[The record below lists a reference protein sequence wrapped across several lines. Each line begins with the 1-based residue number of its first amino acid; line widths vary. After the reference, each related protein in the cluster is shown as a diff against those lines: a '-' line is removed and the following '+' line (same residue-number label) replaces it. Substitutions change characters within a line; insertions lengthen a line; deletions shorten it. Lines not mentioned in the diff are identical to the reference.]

1 MAEEIMEE
9 DQMPDFVIVTGMS
22 GAGRTEAMHVF
33 EDLGYYCVDNLPS
46 SLLADLV
53 RVNESTEHEGGR
65 RRLAVVCDSR
75 NGDFFGDLEAELSS
89 MQEAGVSYK
98 TLFLDAADDKL
109 IARYKSSRRRHP
121 LCTDGTTIWQG
132 IQRER
137 LMLMGLRDRAD
148 YVIDTTDML
157 PQKLRS
163 TIRGLFAT
171 AASARARGHRVLLR
185 LQARRP
191 LRCGSR
197 HGRALPAEPLL
208 RSGTAAADGW
218 TPRVRDF
225 VRMREETIEFEQKW
239 HDLLD
244 VVMPGYVAE
253 GKQQL
258 AIGVGCT
265 GGSTVGGA
273 CRGHG
278 RLPEVEGLSGERGP
292 SRSAS
297 GRARSRRAARERQ
310 RAGRPRRRRKGSVEG
325 GRHKEEHRGLPRRS
339 GGHGGVLGPAQRASE
354 PAAFG

>member
-1 MAEEIMEE
+1 M
-9 DQMPDFVIVTGMS
+9 
-22 GAGRTEAMHVF
+22 
-33 EDLGYYCVDNLPS
+33 
-46 SLLADLV
+46 

-171 AASARARGHRVLLR
+171 AASARDLR
-185 LQARRP
+185 SPCTPSA
-191 LRCGSR
+191 SST
-197 HGRALPAEPLL
+197 ALPTTPTSSWTCASCRTPITI
-208 RSGTAAADGW
+208 RS
-218 TPRVRDF
+218 
-225 VRMREETIEFEQKW
+225 
-239 HDLLD
+239 
-244 VVMPGYVAE
+244 
-253 GKQQL
+253 
-258 AIGVGCT
+258 C
-265 GGSTVGGA
+265 
-273 CRGHG
+273 G
-278 RLPEVEGLSGERGP
+278 R
-292 SRSAS
+292 
-297 GRARSRRAARERQ
+297 
-310 RAGRPRRRRKGSVEG
+310 
-325 GRHKEEHRGLPRRS
+325 
-339 GGHGGVLGPAQRASE
+339 
-354 PAAFG
+354 

>member
-1 MAEEIMEE
+1 MEE
-9 DQMPDFVIVTGMS
+9 AQMPDFVIVTGMS

-46 SLLADLV
+46 SLLAELV

-89 MQEAGVSYK
+89 MREAGVSYK

-171 AASARARGHRVLLR
+171 GSERKGLAVTVYSFGFKHGLPREADLVFDVRFLPNPYYIAELKECTGLEEAVRAFLFGYRQTTEFMRHLEEMLSFLLP
-185 LQARRP
+185 Q
-191 LRCGSR
+191 
-197 HGRALPAEPLL
+197 
-208 RSGTAAADGW
+208 
-218 TPRVRDF
+218 
-225 VRMREETIEFEQKW
+225 
-239 HDLLD
+239 
-244 VVMPGYVAE
+244 YVEE
-253 GKQQL
+253 GKSNL
-258 AIGVGCT
+258 VIAIGCT
-265 GGSTVGGA
+265 GGHHRSVAIAHAVTEFIKQKGY
-273 CRGHG
+273 R
-278 RLPEVEGLSGERGP
+278 VEETHRDI
-292 SRSAS
+292 SR
-297 GRARSRRAARERQ
+297 
-310 RAGRPRRRRKGSVEG
+310 
-325 GRHKEEHRGLPRRS
+325 
-339 GGHGGVLGPAQRASE
+339 
-354 PAAFG
+354 

>member
-1 MAEEIMEE
+1 MEE

-171 AASARARGHRVLLR
+171 
-185 LQARRP
+185 
-191 LRCGSR
+191 GS
-197 HGRALPAEPLL
+197 E
-208 RSGTAAADGW
+208 
-218 TPRVRDF
+218 
-225 VRMREETIEFEQKW
+225 
-239 HDLLD
+239 
-244 VVMPGYVAE
+244 
-253 GKQQL
+253 
-258 AIGVGCT
+258 
-265 GGSTVGGA
+265 
-273 CRGHG
+273 
-278 RLPEVEGLSGERGP
+278 
-292 SRSAS
+292 
-297 GRARSRRAARERQ
+297 
-310 RAGRPRRRRKGSVEG
+310 RKGLAVTVYSFGFKHGAPYDADLVMDV
-325 GRHKEEHRGLPRRS
+325 RFLPN
-339 GGHGGVLGPAQRASE
+339 P
-354 PAAFG
+354 

>member
-1 MAEEIMEE
+1 MEE

-163 TIRGLFAT
+163 TIRGSSPR
-171 AASARARGHRVLLR
+171 AASARD
-185 LQARRP
+185 
-191 LRCGSR
+191 SR
-197 HGRALPAEPLL
+197 SPCTPSASSTALPTTPTSSWTCASCRTPITI
-208 RSGTAAADGW
+208 RS
-218 TPRVRDF
+218 
-225 VRMREETIEFEQKW
+225 
-239 HDLLD
+239 
-244 VVMPGYVAE
+244 
-253 GKQQL
+253 
-258 AIGVGCT
+258 C
-265 GGSTVGGA
+265 
-273 CRGHG
+273 G
-278 RLPEVEGLSGERGP
+278 R
-292 SRSAS
+292 
-297 GRARSRRAARERQ
+297 
-310 RAGRPRRRRKGSVEG
+310 
-325 GRHKEEHRGLPRRS
+325 
-339 GGHGGVLGPAQRASE
+339 
-354 PAAFG
+354 

>member
-1 MAEEIMEE
+1 MEE

-171 AASARARGHRVLLR
+171 GSERKGLAVTVYSFGFKHGLPREADLVFDVRFLPTPYYIAGLR
-185 LQARRP
+185 PQTGLD
-191 LRCGSR
+191 
-197 HGRALPAEPLL
+197 EPV
-208 RSGTAAADGW
+208 RSFVFHYQQT
-218 TPRVRDF
+218 RDF
-225 VRMREETIEFEQKW
+225 MKHLENLMGF
-239 HDLLD
+239 LL
-244 VVMPGYVAE
+244 PLYVEE
-253 GKQQL
+253 GKTAL
-258 AIGVGCT
+258 VIGVGCT
-265 GGSTVGGA
+265 GG
-273 CRGHG
+273 HH
-278 RLPEVEGLSGERGP
+278 
-292 SRSAS
+292 RSVAVT
-297 GRARSRRAARERQ
+297 RALADFIRQKGYSAAEN
-310 RAGRPRRRRKGSVEG
+310 
-325 GRHKEEHRGLPRRS
+325 HRDMTRD
-339 GGHGGVLGPAQRASE
+339 
-354 PAAFG
+354 